1 MHKSKISINSI
12 YILILSGM
20 LLTSCGGKKPMV
32 YQGEM
37 PERDSITL
45 LNSLKERNVSY
56 DWFASKASAR
66 IESPQENTKGTI
78 YLRVKK
84 DSMIW
89 AVFKKY
95 SVEASRLLITRD
107 SFFIIY
113 RLDKKY
119 ERGSI
124 QDLERAFN
132 VDFSFKNAQQLVV
145 GNTFL
150 PDSGS
155 INIAKEKPNYR
166 IEGKSLDVILGYWI
180 NGYDLSLK
188 KMHYTDDLDR
198 QVKVTYGDY
207 QIVEGKG
214 RIPYLREY
222 DLPLEKDQRAYLKLE
237 FKEIKFEKPKRT
249 IFRIPDQYE
258 EIK

>member
-1 MHKSKISINSI
+1 MKIFNSSINLF
-12 YILILSGM
+12 YILFFSG
-20 LLTSCGGKKPMV
+20 LILTSCGGKKPIV

-37 PERDSITL
+37 PERDRMTL
-45 LNSLKERNVSY
+45 LNSLEERNVSY
-56 DWFASKASAR
+56 DWFASKASAK
-66 IESPQENTKGTI
+66 IESPQENTKGTV

-89 AVFKKY
+89 VVFKKY
-95 SVEASRLLITRD
+95 SVEASRMLITQD

-124 QDLERAFN
+124 DDLERAFN
-132 VDFSFKNAQQLVV
+132 VDFSFKDAQQLVV

-150 PDSGS
+150 PDSGTV
-155 INIAKEKPNYR
+155 NILKDQPHYK
-166 IEGKSLDVILGYWI
+166 IDGQSLDIIIAYWV
-180 NGYDLSLK
+180 NGYDLSLE
-188 KMHYTDDLDR
+188 KMHYTDNLDR
-198 QVKVTYGDY
+198 KVKVTYGDY
-207 QIVEGKG
+207 RIVEGKG

-222 DLPLEKDQRAYLKLE
+222 DLPVEDDQRAYLKLE
-237 FKEIKFEKPKRT
+237 FKEIEFEEPKRT